1 MQIIFR
7 NSFDQ
12 QHDGCTIGGPTFFS
26 FSNIY
31 ILKLENNVVAP
42 FRPKLYRR
50 HVDDMF
56 NKGKLNTNEILFEQM
71 NNC

>member
-12 QHDGCTIGGPTFFS
+12 QDDGCTIGGAVFFS

-31 ILKLENNVVAP
+31 IIKLDNNVVAP

-56 NKGKLNTNEILFEQM
+56 NKRKLNTNEILFE
-71 NNC
+71 